1 MPIAA
6 RERDLRRPVSASS
19 CSDRG
24 NFQTWVQ
31 LYGTALRNYC
41 RSIAGSV
48 WEGDDLAQDT
58 WLKIWSATQG
68 KGDDIQLTRTYLYR
82 AAQHAWIDRNRK
94 RKLPAESLPLDE
106 HLQAPEPAD
115 PAAMWAAMETL
126 VAELSPLQRTA
137 LLLMDILQY
146 TAGEAAKLIGSTEGA
161 VKAALYRARV
171 RLRNQV
177 KDSSREGTASP
188 MDKLHQSIAEDILPE
203 AVNDDVLVLA
213 YMDAIRRED
222 AAALAMLYNDV
233 RPQDVVPV
241 VTLQSYRRSSL
252 RSKAAHTPV
261 AVPVQSHLLLMSYG
275 LAA

>member
-6 RERDLRRPVSASS
+6 RERDSRRPVSAPSRS
-19 CSDRG
+19 GEG
-24 NFQTWVQ
+24 NFHTWVQ
-31 LYGTALRNYC
+31 LYGSELRNYC
-41 RSIAGSV
+41 RSITGSV

-68 KGDDIQLTRTYLYR
+68 KGENVQLTRTYLYR

-106 HLQAPEPAD
+106 QLQAPVPTD
-115 PAAMWAAMETL
+115 PAAVWAAMETL
-126 VAELSPLQRTA
+126 VIELSPLQRTT
-137 LLLMDILQY
+137 LLMIDILKY
-146 TAGEAAKLIGSTEGA
+146 TAGEAAQLIGSTEGA
-161 VKAALYRARV
+161 VKAALHRARV
-171 RLRNQV
+171 RLRNAV
-177 KDSSREGTASP
+177 EGSNRAVTAP
-188 MDKLHQSIAEDILPE
+188 RQDKVQSMEEDFLPGSLS
-203 AVNDDVLVLA
+203 DDVLVLA

-222 AAALAMLYNDV
+222 AAALAMLYNDA

-252 RSKAAHTPV
+252 RSKAVDTPA
-261 AVPVQSHLLLMSYG
+261 AVPVHNHLMLMSYG

>member
-6 RERDLRRPVSASS
+6 KERDLQRSVSARSRS
-19 CSDRG
+19 ERG
-24 NFQTWVQ
+24 NFQTGVQ

-41 RSIAGSV
+41 RSITGSV

-68 KGDDIQLTRTYLYR
+68 KGDDVQLTRAYLYR

-94 RKLPAESLPLDE
+94 RKLPVESLPLDE
-106 HLQAPEPAD
+106 HLQAPEPTD
-115 PAAMWAAMETL
+115 PAAVWAAMETL
-126 VAELSPLQRTA
+126 VDELSPLQRTA
-137 LLLMDILQY
+137 LLLIDTLKY
-146 TAGEAAKLIGSTEGA
+146 TAGEAAQLIGSTEGA
-161 VKAALYRARV
+161 VKAALHRARV
-171 RLRNQV
+171 RLRNTV
-177 KDSSREGTASP
+177 KGSRRGVAAPPEGEV
-188 MDKLHQSIAEDILPE
+188 QSMKEDTLPE
-203 AVNDDVLVLA
+203 AFTDDVLVLA

-222 AAALAMLYNDV
+222 AAALAMLYNDA

-252 RSKAAHTPV
+252 RSKVDTLV
-261 AVPVQSHLLLMSYG
+261 ADPVQNHLMLMSYG

>member
-6 RERDLRRPVSASS
+6 RERNPRRPVSAPSRS
-19 CSDRG
+19 EKG

-31 LYGTALRNYC
+31 LYGSALRNYC
-41 RSIAGSV
+41 RSITGSV

-68 KGDDIQLTRTYLYR
+68 KGDNVQLTRTYLYR

-106 HLQAPEPAD
+106 QLQAPVPTD
-115 PAAMWAAMETL
+115 PAAVWAAMETL
-126 VAELSPLQRTA
+126 VIELSPLQRTT
-137 LLLMDILQY
+137 LLMIDILKY
-146 TAGEAAKLIGSTEGA
+146 TAGEAAQLIGSTEGA
-161 VKAALYRARV
+161 VKAALHRARV
-171 RLRNQV
+171 RLRNAV
-177 KDSSREGTASP
+177 EGSNRAVTAP
-188 MDKLHQSIAEDILPE
+188 RQDKVQSMEEDFLPGSLS
-203 AVNDDVLVLA
+203 DDVLVLA

-222 AAALAMLYNDV
+222 AAALVMLYNDA

-241 VTLQSYRRSSL
+241 VTLQSYRCSSL
-252 RSKAAHTPV
+252 RSIAVDTPAADPV
-261 AVPVQSHLLLMSYG
+261 RNHLMLMSYG